1 MTCNKNVYAY
11 LILLLSSM
19 LAFISLDQLLLLS
32 AVNSKRIVKDEFVLA
47 FATPSVTPQ
56 MKVKVKKG
64 KHALDDLALTHYI
77 LVINTV
83 SPMQTLVIFKFCNNV
98 ILIMK

>member
-11 LILLLSSM
+11 LILLLSSV

-32 AVNSKRIVKDEFVLA
+32 AVNSKRIVKDEFV
-47 FATPSVTPQ
+47 PSVTPQ

-77 LVINTV
+77 LIINTV
-83 SPMQTLVIFKFCNNV
+83 SPMQMLVIFKFCNNV
-98 ILIMK
+98 ISIMK

>member
-11 LILLLSSM
+11 LILLLSSV

-32 AVNSKRIVKDEFVLA
+32 AVNSKRIVKDEFV
-47 FATPSVTPQ
+47 PSVTPQ

-77 LVINTV
+77 LIINTV

-98 ILIMK
+98 ISIMK